1 LLWLLRGPALALAY
15 LNSVFEA
22 WLQRKL
28 TALRDNAHTYAAQ
41 QAEKVVAVTKQAL
54 DAHHKQITAEIEV
67 NLIAFLD
74 REAFNM
80 LRLYNAKSTA
90 LQRKRAFDRKAL
102 RQVDGYVSQRIGEIM
117 SPHANFAWNRSVF
130 LLKQAARALKITPTW
145 TVLKEKTI
153 RCAHQVVWEVITP
166 EVQSEIKALA
176 RARLTRAVL
185 ITIARETKD
194 QQKTLALEEL
204 AELIRQQ
211 DWADISVDELPIF
224 GPSPLGRMLNQTFMR
239 LRAEAH
245 LPPNEGLLPT
255 ILLISDGKPTDS
267 NVLDSALLAKKIK
280 QTHIPIVCCFVT
292 NRNVGRPWVLRRRPG
307 WFWPEAAKLMFSMA
321 SSVEEWPQF
330 RERLAESRF
339 VINKQAKFFLQIN
352 HTEYL
357 RSFIEAILLPVQR
370 EQHLVQKGNT
380 TTASKEE
387 LSKKISQ

>member
-1 LLWLLRGPALALAY
+1 
-15 LNSVFEA
+15 VFEA

-41 QAEKVVAVTKQAL
+41 QAEKVVSVTKQAL
-54 DAHHKQITAEIEV
+54 DAHHKQITAEIEA

-102 RQVDGYVSQRIGEIM
+102 RQVDGYVSQRTGEIM

-130 LLKQAARALKITPTW
+130 LLKQAARALKITPNW

-153 RCAHQVVWEVITP
+153 
-166 EVQSEIKALA
+166 KALA
-176 RARLTRAVL
+176 KARLTRAVL

-204 AELIRQQ
+204 SELMRQQ

-224 GPSPLGRMLNQTFMR
+224 GPSPLGRTLNQTFMR
-239 LRAEAH
+239 LQAEAR
-245 LPPNEGLLPT
+245 LPQNEGLLPT

-267 NVLDSALLAKKIK
+267 HVLDSALLAEKIK
-280 QTHIPIVCCFVT
+280 QAHIPIVCCFVT
-292 NRNVGRPWVLRRRPG
+292 NRNVGRPWILRRRPG

-330 RERLAESRF
+330 GERLTESRF

-357 RSFIEAILLPVQR
+357 RNFIEAILLPVQR

-380 TTASKEE
+380 TTAFKEE